1 MYICIYT
8 HIIITYPEWAKLLH
22 PHLPVIFIV
31 YPGTIAFQSS
41 PPSTSWKNIQ
51 IYSRNSNEMKSND
64 IQLTT
69 IIQSKW
75 LMSPLWALL
84 LSKPPGELTNS
95 WGIGFGSQRL
105 TMATSQNEWQKITKV
120 HRQCGLRLQ
129 PNGMDNNKWFAL
141 HRIALLHYTA
151 LHYCYIAL
159 H

>member
-41 PPSTSWKNIQ
+41 PPSTSWKI
-51 IYSRNSNEMKSND
+51 
-64 IQLTT
+64 
-69 IIQSKW
+69 SKYIVETQRDEIKW
-75 LMSPLWALL
+75 YPAHDYHTVKMAHVSPMGPVAF
-84 LSKPPGELTNS
+84 KTPGELTNS

-105 TMATSQNEWQKITKV
+105 TMATSQNEWQKITEV

-141 HRIALLHYTA
+141 HRIALLRYTA